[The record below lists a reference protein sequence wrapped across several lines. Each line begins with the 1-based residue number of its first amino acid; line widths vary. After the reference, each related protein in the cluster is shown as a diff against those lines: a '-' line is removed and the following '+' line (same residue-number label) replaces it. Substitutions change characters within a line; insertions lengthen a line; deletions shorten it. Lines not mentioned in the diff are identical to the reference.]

1 MKTLLLASA
10 CLLVAVSEGNAIEYD
25 PLKHGAEG
33 EAITTC
39 AVLGYDHP
47 QCQTARKCLYKDL
60 AVWATVVHEP
70 DCKDFVAWVHS
81 AEGKRLIESN
91 YNWQKKPPNYET
103 MRQKLRA
110 EMKQVRDENAKQRA
124 EEAANPETVLKAA
137 YKNYIGVKVCYEL
150 RKGYEFVWINDAEMY
165 QAKQY
170 AAGIEKAL
178 NLPNHEEIWTNSNPE
193 QEAQSI
199 RNLLQISSQTNGLGR
214 GGERWLCQSALQAL
228 QHDYNALLKPTF
240 KKDF

>member
-1 MKTLLLASA
+1 MLF
-10 CLLVAVSEGNAIEYD
+10 
-25 PLKHGAEG
+25 
-33 EAITTC
+33 
-39 AVLGYDHP
+39 LGYDHP
-47 QCQTARKCLYKDL
+47 QCQTARKCSYKDL

-150 RKGYEFVWINDAEMY
+150 GDFSLA
-165 QAKQY
+165 
-170 AAGIEKAL
+170 
-178 NLPNHEEIWTNSNPE
+178 P
-193 QEAQSI
+193 
-199 RNLLQISSQTNGLGR
+199 GLGQGQEEDFR
-214 GGERWLCQSALQAL
+214 GQRVARLSPPHE
-228 QHDYNALLKPTF
+228 
-240 KKDF
+240 